1 MAKEKGSL
9 RRLFDRAAAP
19 LLLAGVLLGGGAV
32 AYQDMVPHHMQVTV
46 TGTSWALLNDDEGV
60 GLTKTIYKTDKGDL
74 TNVINPWMG
83 KFTRGGIAD
92 KIEVGKTYDVKVQG
106 ISAPWFGYYPNILSA
121 KPVPPAPK

>member
-1 MAKEKGSL
+1 MAQKKGFL
-9 RRLFDRAAAP
+9 QRMFQQAAAP
-19 LLLAGVLLGGGAV
+19 LLLAGVLVGGGTL
-32 AYQDMVPHHMQVTV
+32 AYQDLVPHTERVTV

-60 GLTKTIYKTDKGDL
+60 GFTKTVYKTDKGQL

-106 ISAPWFGYYPNILSA
+106 ISFPLFGYYPNILSA
-121 KPVPPAPK
+121 KPVAPAPK